1 MFSNLSM
8 ITESRRRA
16 DALILRADADS
27 RIGTGHVMRCIALG
41 QAWQDAGGEVVFI
54 TCCEN
59 AALLQRLRD
68 EQFTVIGL
76 YDPAGFQSEI
86 INLKSQITS
95 PWLVLDGYHFGL
107 DDQRAVRK
115 AGYKLLLIDDYNHLP
130 EYECDILLNQ
140 NINAAEL
147 NYKINPEARL
157 LLGTDCTMLRRE
169 FQRLEKPA
177 EKVPD
182 IGNRILVTLGGA
194 DPDNMTLKVTE
205 ALQKLDVQD
214 LHVKVIAGPANPHLQ
229 SLQKAVD
236 LSTFDFQLLTD
247 VRDMPGLMLWADLTV
262 SAAGSTCWELCCLGV
277 PFITLVLAENQS
289 GLAEGLSE
297 RGVAIC
303 LGENPSAAQI
313 ASAVQT
319 LAGDPAQRAC
329 CSEKGRA
336 LVDGLGVIRVLSAPA
351 KEAGLDLF
359 DGRLSLRPARE
370 HDMKRLWLWAND
382 PSVRRNSYHPEPIPF
397 ADHQKWFKK
406 KLGSPD
412 SLVLILMLDGIAAGQ
427 VRYDRVEPQT
437 AEIDFSI
444 DPEFRGLGLGA
455 RLIKLSLEQAGHYL
469 GVRQVRA
476 EVFQSNYASQA
487 VFIKTGFIQTGA
499 CEIKGISSFVYM
511 KETGSP
517 R

>member
-1 MFSNLSM
+1 
-8 ITESRRRA
+8 
-16 DALILRADADS
+16 
-27 RIGTGHVMRCIALG
+27 MRCIALG

-95 PWLVLDGYHFGL
+95 PWLVLDGYHFDL
-107 DDQRAVRK
+107 DYQRAVRK
-115 AGYKLLLIDDYNHLP
+115 AGCKLLLVDDYNHLP

-194 DPDNMTLKVTE
+194 DPANMTPKVIQ
-205 ALQKLDVQD
+205 ALQQVD
-214 LHVKVIAGPANPHLQ
+214 LPELEVKIVVGPANPHFD
-229 SLQKAVD
+229 SLQAAVSS
-236 LSTFDFQLLTD
+236 STGNYELINS

-303 LGENPSAAQI
+303 LGENPSVAQI

-336 LVDGLGVIRVLSAPA
+336 LVDGLGVIRVLSVPA

-359 DGRLSLRPARE
+359 DGRLSLRSAGE
-370 HDMKRLWLWAND
+370 HDVERLWLWAND

-397 ADHQKWFKK
+397 ADHRKWFKK

-412 SLVLILMLDGIAAGQ
+412 SLILILMLDGIAAGQ

-444 DPEFRGLGLGA
+444 DRRFRGLGLGSKMVEMSLSDA
-455 RLIKLSLEQAGHYL
+455 FNRL
-469 GVRQVRA
+469 QVSELRA
-476 EVFQSNYASQA
+476 NVFAANPASQA
-487 VFIKTGFIQTGA
+487 AFLKAGFKLVEP
-499 CEIKGISSFVYM
+499 CEVKGVHCILYVRNRGFSD
-511 KETGSP
+511 
-517 R
+517 